1 MTEPRRIPE
10 TKGDGPLLTRCR
22 GMFELRPGFWGQSKI
37 LVIPVGGGIRGDF
50 TLTPGLRLFCGCIAL
65 LPAALACYIGF
76 VAMTIRPAFAEPDPG
91 PIKVIRTE
99 IDGNQ
104 ENRLNAAYRAYQA
117 GDIGAARA
125 GYAEVLQAYPDN
137 RDAMLGLAA
146 CAVVEGDMK
155 SAVSMYRRI
164 LRAYPQDVLS
174 RAALIGLQEDRQGE
188 AVIREFLSRQP
199 DEPYLHVV
207 LGRLQAAQARWPEAR
222 RAFSNAQR
230 IDPANPV
237 YALNL
242 AISLDRMGQGEEALE
257 YYRATLKLVEQS
269 ASNLDI
275 RPVIRRIL
283 ALRQQ

>member
-1 MTEPRRIPE
+1 MTDPRRIPA
-10 TKGDGPLLTRCR
+10 RCT
-22 GMFELRPGFWGQSKI
+22 GAWQGSVSLSV
-37 LVIPVGGGIRGDF
+37 VIVF
-50 TLTPGLRLFCGCIAL
+50 YACAVF
-65 LPAALACYIGF
+65 AA
-76 VAMTIRPAFAEPDPG
+76 IRPAVAEPDPA
-91 PIKVIRTE
+91 PISVIRTE
-99 IDGNQ
+99 IDGSR
-104 ENRLNAAYRAYQA
+104 ENRLNSAYRAYRA
-117 GDIGAARA
+117 GNIGAARA

-146 CAVVEGDMK
+146 CEFVEGDVK
-155 SAVSMYRRI
+155 SAASMYRRI

-222 RAFSNAQR
+222 RAFSAAHR

-242 AISLDRMGQGEEALE
+242 AISLDRMGQRGEALE
-257 YYRATLKLVEQS
+257 YYRTTLKLVEQR
-269 ASNLDI
+269 ASSLDI

>member
-1 MTEPRRIPE
+1 MTDPRRIPE
-10 TKGDGPLLTRCR
+10 TKGDG
-22 GMFELRPGFWGQSKI
+22 FEIRPRRNKLHFLS
-37 LVIPVGGGIRGDF
+37 V
-50 TLTPGLRLFCGCIAL
+50 
-65 LPAALACYIGF
+65 ALACF
-76 VAMTIRPAFAEPDPG
+76 VGVSFTIVHPVLAEPVSG

-99 IDGNQ
+99 VDDSQ
-104 ENRLNAAYRAYQA
+104 ENRLHAAYRAYQA
-117 GDIGAARA
+117 GNTGAARA

-146 CAVVEGDMK
+146 CAFVEGDVK

-164 LRAYPQDVLS
+164 LRAFPQDVLS

-188 AVIREFLSRQP
+188 AVIREFLSKQP

-222 RAFSNAQR
+222 RAFSYAHR

-237 YALNL
+237 YAVNL
-242 AISLDRMGQGEEALE
+242 AISLDRMGQREEALE
-257 YYRATLKLVEQS
+257 YYRVTLKLVEQGD
-269 ASNLDI
+269 SNLDI